1 MPYFVPL
8 TLKGSG
14 VFGNVIEAYDTFSDH
29 RVAIKCTHKCTNKV
43 GREYYILWKLQ
54 VYLRL

>member
-29 RVAIKCTHKCTNKV
+29 RVAIKSTNKV

-54 VYLRL
+54 GLP